1 MKDRFIEMLMHLF
14 DNGLEQAKESD
25 AAFSDAEDTLSTDD
39 ETTTIDEARALIVRS
54 PSTTAMRVFTY
65 EEQIKL
71 TKASYQFLMRL
82 SRLGIIAPDAMEMT
96 LHYLMLSESRL
107 VSLSETKWTLRN
119 ILGEDLEHPQ
129 LAFLDLVLYQK
140 EDEYDIH

>member
-1 MKDRFIEMLMHLF
+1 MKDRLIEMLLHLF
-14 DNGLEQAKESD
+14 DKGLEQAKESD
-25 AAFSDAEDTLSTDD
+25 LAFSDAEDALSDAL
-39 ETTTIDEARALIVRS
+39 EAPNIDEARAVIVRS
-54 PSTTAMRVFTY
+54 PSTSAMRVFTY
-65 EEQIKL
+65 EEQMKL

-96 LHYLMLSESRL
+96 LHYLMLSDSRL

-119 ILGEDLEHPQ
+119 ILGEDLEHSQ

-140 EDEYDIH
+140 EDEYAVH